1 MLLTWA
7 RSTPIRS
14 ATASLTEPGRQ
25 PPAAHIA
32 TKHTADIHPQDGCQS
47 RILLLRI
54 IIRGSGRR
62 MAKSPDSITRETTLK
77 VTPNGPAEALIGPRA
92 TIIVV
97 FLVRAGRSSEVIM
110 DDHRP
115 TSSGRAGTAELEAG
129 NARRESSRGA
139 DSAENAWS
147 PNAAS
152 RCMRARTTRRVVRLR
167 PPAFCSSTPIA
178 VAVSC
183 S

>member
-1 MLLTWA
+1 M
-7 RSTPIRS
+7 
-14 ATASLTEPGRQ
+14 
-25 PPAAHIA
+25 
-32 TKHTADIHPQDGCQS
+32 
-47 RILLLRI
+47 
-54 IIRGSGRR
+54 GS
-62 MAKSPDSITRETTLK
+62 PTLK
-77 VTPNGPAEALIGPRA
+77 STQGVAATALIGPRT

-97 FLVRAGRSSEVIM
+97 FLVRAGRLSEVIM

-115 TSSGRAGTAELEAG
+115 TSSGRAGIAELEAG
-129 NARRESSRGA
+129 NARRESPRGA
-139 DSAENAWS
+139 DRAETPGV

-152 RCMRARTTRRVVRLR
+152 RCRRAHAIKCVVRSR